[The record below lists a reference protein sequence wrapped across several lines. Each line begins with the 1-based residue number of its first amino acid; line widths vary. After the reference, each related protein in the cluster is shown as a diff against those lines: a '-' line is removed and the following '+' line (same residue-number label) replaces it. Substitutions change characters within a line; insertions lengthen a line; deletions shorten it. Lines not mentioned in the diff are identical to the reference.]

1 LVAGSTP
8 NLRASLAR
16 LLTKIDAWFE
26 PADGGPT
33 LPPPN
38 PVVKR
43 QLLVVTARGRA
54 CPKKLKQSNLFT
66 MFTKAKLDTRAYAF
80 ISDIVDALGDA
91 LFVAAPQQ
99 FRLGS
104 VTATQECLSQRD
116 HASAC

>member
-1 LVAGSTP
+1 
-8 NLRASLAR
+8 
-16 LLTKIDAWFE
+16 
-26 PADGGPT
+26 
-33 LPPPN
+33 
-38 PVVKR
+38 
-43 QLLVVTARGRA
+43 
-54 CPKKLKQSNLFT
+54 